1 VLECASFGET
11 ESTPKEI
18 EVVCVKY
25 GTKYGAD
32 YVNKLYW
39 GVKEHLTVPHSFSCF
54 TEDPT
59 DLDPAIQIKPLKHA
73 WKGWWS
79 KVHIFDSQQYA
90 KGGDTLVFYIDLDM
104 IISGSLD
111 EICNCMTA
119 PDFTFATLSTD
130 EIFCETAE
138 IGYNSSIMLFKVD
151 QVEHLYQTLARYYDV
166 MLKFLM
172 RFDHYLEML
181 VWEAGLL

>member
-1 VLECASFGET
+1 M
-11 ESTPKEI
+11 
-18 EVVCVKY
+18 
-25 GTKYGAD
+25 
-32 YVNKLYW
+32 
-39 GVKEHLTVPHSFSCF
+39 PHHFSCF

-59 DLDPAIQIKPLKHA
+59 GLDPAIKIKPLKHA

-79 KVHIFDSQQYA
+79 KVHIFDSQSYA
-90 KGGDTLVFYIDLDM
+90 EKGRETLVFYIDLDM

-111 EICNCMTA
+111 EITNCMTA
-119 PDFTFATLSTD
+119 EDFTFATLSTD

-138 IGYNSSIMLFKVD
+138 KGYNSSVMLFKVLH
-151 QVEHLYQTLARYYDV
+151 VEHLYTTLALYYEV

-181 VWEAGLL
+181 VWDAGLL

>member
-1 VLECASFGET
+1 M
-11 ESTPKEI
+11 
-18 EVVCVKY
+18 
-25 GTKYGAD
+25 
-32 YVNKLYW
+32 
-39 GVKEHLTVPHSFSCF
+39 
-54 TEDPT
+54 
-59 DLDPAIQIKPLKHA
+59 
-73 WKGWWS
+73 
-79 KVHIFDSQQYA
+79 
-90 KGGDTLVFYIDLDM
+90 FYIDLDM

-111 EICNCMTA
+111 DMLTCMPS

-138 IGYNSSIMLFKVD
+138 IGYNSSIMLFKV
-151 QVEHLYQTLARYYDV
+151 QHVEHLYKTLASYYDV